1 MFLRKIIVQVEKN
14 TVIENQHEIKMSR
27 SLCKQWN
34 LTAGVTT
41 FLQFGQLIEPVNIIE
56 TAAYKVPT
64 IEISAFLAEK
74 LAIPFEILPIHCLYK
89 QDENKLML
97 GPIIACITNQMY
109 HEKVEFGSMT
119 TFFEELA
126 RYAKL
131 HHILFYVMP
140 LTKWEDFFYGH
151 AFYQDEWR
159 ELELPEPNSVYNRI
173 SSRDFEMSNLFAEF
187 TRYLQEKNI
196 DYFNHGF
203 LNKWDVH
210 VILASF
216 PEMHP
221 YLPNACLFD
230 GYDSFME
237 ILTIYNSIF
246 IKPIQGS
253 QGRQILRI
261 ESEENKYIVYYPS
274 FSSEAATIFGSSYLL
289 YKRLKERLKTQ
300 PFIIQQGLEL
310 IQINSCPVDFRI
322 LCVKNTE
329 NQWKIISSVARI
341 SAKKKM
347 VSNLAQG
354 GEQKRPL
361 EVLTEIYDEK
371 LAKQYLKLM
380 GELALEVSKIISEN
394 YDGLFGELG
403 VDIALDNQGKLWI
416 IEVNSKPSKR
426 ETDEVTKQIRPSS
439 RAIIN
444 YLAYLSG
451 FPL

>member
-14 TVIENQHEIKMSR
+14 TVNNQHEIKMSR

-34 LTAGVTT
+34 LTAGVAT
-41 FLQFGQLIEPVNIIE
+41 FLQFGQSIETVNIIE
-56 TAAYKVPT
+56 TVAYKVPT

-74 LAIPFEILPIHCLYK
+74 LTIPFEIFPIHCLYK
-89 QDENKLML
+89 QDENKLRL

-131 HHILFYVMP
+131 HHILFYIMP
-140 LTKWEDFFYGH
+140 LTKLEDLFYGYT
-151 AFYQDEWR
+151 FYQDEWR
-159 ELELPEPNSVYNRI
+159 KLELPEPNSVYNRV
-173 SSRDFEMSNLFAEF
+173 SSRDFEVSNLFAELS
-187 TRYLQEKNI
+187 RYLQEKNI
-196 DYFNHGF
+196 DYFNRSF
-203 LNKWDVH
+203 FNKWDVH

-216 PEMHP
+216 PEIDRF
-221 YLPNACLFD
+221 LPNACLFD
-230 GYDSFME
+230 DYDTFVE

-246 IKPIQGS
+246 IKPVHGS

-261 ESEENKYIVYYPS
+261 ETEESKYIVYYPS
-274 FSSEAATIFGSSYLL
+274 FSSETSTIFNSSYLL
-289 YKRLKERLKTQ
+289 YNRLKERLKSQ
-300 PFIIQQGLEL
+300 PFIIQQGLDL
-310 IQINSCPVDFRI
+310 IQINDCPVDFRV
-322 LCVKNTE
+322 LCVKKTE
-329 NQWKIISSVARI
+329 SQWKVVSSVARI

-380 GELALEVSKIISEN
+380 GELALEVAKIISEN
-394 YDGLFGELG
+394 HDGLFGELG

-416 IEVNSKPSKR
+416 IEVNSKPSKG
-426 ETDEVTKQIRPSS
+426 ETDGTTTQIRPSS

>member
-1 MFLRKIIVQVEKN
+1 MFLRKIIIHVEKN
-14 TVIENQHEIKMSR
+14 TVFENPHEIKISR

-34 LTAGVTT
+34 LTAGIAT
-41 FLQFGQLIEPVNIIE
+41 FIQFGQSTEMVTIFE
-56 TAAYKVPT
+56 TVSYKVPT
-64 IEISAFLAEK
+64 IEISSLLAEK
-74 LAIPFEILPIHCLYK
+74 LAFPFEILPIHCLYK
-89 QDENKLML
+89 QDENKLRL

-131 HHILFYVMP
+131 NHILFYIMP
-140 LTKWEDFFYGH
+140 LTKWEQLFYGYT
-151 AFYQDEWR
+151 FYQDEWR
-159 ELELPEPNSVYNRI
+159 KLKLPEPNSVYNRI
-173 SSRDFEMSNLFAEF
+173 GSRDFEMSNLFAEF
-187 TRYLQEKNI
+187 SIYLQEKNI
-196 DYFNHGF
+196 DYFNQSF
-203 LNKWDVH
+203 FNKWDVH

-221 YLPNACLFD
+221 YLPNTRLFAE
-230 GYDSFME
+230 YDSFLE
-237 ILTIYNSIF
+237 IITIYNSIF
-246 IKPIQGS
+246 IKPINGS

-261 ESEENKYIVYYPS
+261 ETEENKYTVYYPS
-274 FSSEAATIFGSSYLL
+274 FSSETSTVFRSSYLL
-289 YKRLKERLKTQ
+289 YNRLKERLKSQ
-300 PFIIQQGLEL
+300 PFIIQQGLDL
-310 IQINSCPVDFRI
+310 IQINECPVDFRI
-322 LCVKNTE
+322 LCVKNTK
-329 NQWKIISSVARI
+329 NQWQVVSSVARI

-371 LAKQYLKLM
+371 LAQQYVKLM
-380 GELALEVSKIISEN
+380 GELALEVAKIISEN
-394 YDGLFGELG
+394 LDGLFGELG

-416 IEVNSKPSKR
+416 IEVNSKPSKGD
-426 ETDEVTKQIRPSS
+426 TDLATKQIRPSS

-451 FPL
+451 FHL